1 MITKL
6 PAGEPMA
13 RPRKI
18 DEAQVLDRAME
29 VFWTKGYEGA
39 SMAELTKA
47 MGMTAPSL
55 YFAFESKR
63 GLFDAVLAH
72 YDQSRIAHRDWVLS
86 APTAYEAAERMLMG
100 AIDWL
105 TAADEPLGCLLVQS
119 GLATGNGGGEIAVEL
134 GRRRNRVR
142 AMMRERFEQA
152 QQSGSLASS
161 LDVDAL
167 ALYIQI
173 IFDGLCFQAAMGTP
187 RQDLEEVARRALQ
200 NWPVAVS
207 PV

>member
-1 MITKL
+1 
-6 PAGEPMA
+6 MA
-13 RPRKI
+13 RPRKF

-29 VFWTKGYEGA
+29 VFWTKGYDGA

-72 YDQSRIAHRDWVLS
+72 YDRRRISHRDWVLS
-86 APTAYEAAERMLMG
+86 AATAAEAAKRMLMG

-105 TAADEPLGCLLVQS
+105 TAVDEPLGCLLVQS
-119 GLATGNGGGEIAVEL
+119 GLATDGGASEVAVEL

-152 QQSGSLASS
+152 QQSGSLACGIN
-161 LDVDAL
+161 VDAL
-167 ALYIQI
+167 ALYIQVV
-173 IFDGLCFQAAMGTP
+173 FDGLCVQAAVGTP
-187 RQDLEEVARRALQ
+187 RQDLEEVARRALE
-200 NWPVAVS
+200 NWPAAL
-207 PV
+207 